1 MKVKVVH
8 VVKDWDMRVRHRLR
22 DGRRGSSLKRGQCL
36 VAFNR
41 AKNMARIIDA
51 VGAVHDYYADKGEE
65 YDLDLL
71 AKHLKAGLFVDLQV
85 GRHEAVKG
93 VVRLRRAA

>member
-8 VVKDWDMRVRHRLR
+8 VIQDWDMRVRHKLR
-22 DGRRGSSLKRGQCL
+22 DGRKGSSLKRGQCL

-41 AKNMARIIDA
+41 SRNMARIIDA

-65 YDLDLL
+65 YDLELL
-71 AKHLKAGLFVDLQV
+71 AKHLQAGLYVELQI
-85 GRHEAVKG
+85 GRHEAVRG
-93 VVRLRRAA
+93 VVKLRRAA